1 MAAYKFMII
10 QILLHHQALNYVTIL
25 TVFPDHSGRIA
36 ELGTYKRLLNTA
48 NW

>member
-25 TVFPDHSGRIA
+25 TVFPITPE
-36 ELGTYKRLLNTA
+36 ELQN
-48 NW
+48 